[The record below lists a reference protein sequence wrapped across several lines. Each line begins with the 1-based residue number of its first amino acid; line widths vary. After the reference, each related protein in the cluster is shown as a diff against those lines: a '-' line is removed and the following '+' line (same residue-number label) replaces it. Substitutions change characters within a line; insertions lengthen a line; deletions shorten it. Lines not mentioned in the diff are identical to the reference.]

1 METNAEQGEISMD
14 AYQAY
19 MREIA
24 EPMRRELTNYDFTEL
39 LEPSD
44 VDQYMKDAND
54 DTTTFVVIN
63 SVCGCAAGLARPAAV
78 TVASQ
83 NPIKPD
89 RLATVFAGQERPA
102 TETLRGYIDK
112 PASSP
117 SMALFKGQ
125 ELVSFLGRSDI
136 ENRAIED
143 IMTDIKDAFDTHC
156 AK

>member
-1 METNAEQGEISMD
+1 MD

-19 MREIA
+19 MKEIA
-24 EPMRRELTNYDFTEL
+24 EPMRRELTTYNFEEL
-39 LEPSD
+39 LDEEA
-44 VDQYMKDAND
+44 VHNYMKEATDE
-54 DTTTFVVIN
+54 TTTFVVIN

-102 TETLRGYIDK
+102 TEAMRTYIDRA
-112 PASSP
+112 PSSP

-125 ELVSFLGRSDI
+125 TLVAFLGREDI
-136 ENRAIED
+136 ENREIEAI
-143 IMTDIKDAFDTHC
+143 MADIKDNFDNYC
-156 AK
+156 A